1 MKKFILGCFRFI
13 YKGKCRK
20 RACCSPHLSINIY
33 FCRNLKSLH
42 SMMMENG
49 KKAWK
54 RSLMSLVCVLLLAA
68 CTDDLSLQRIKIEK
82 AEQALQQNAEEAI
95 ALLQSVKEPE
105 TLPDSLRARFALA
118 LGQARYTAQWVMNE
132 DSLLLYA
139 LNYYARPDVS
149 DTVRLLRAYRL
160 SAHYLYDNE
169 RYKEATDMLLEGSR
183 IAALSNDTAAR
194 IRMLRSVGNIAEG
207 NDDFAGLINLQK
219 QLMEIDP
226 DTTRRYSYYNSL
238 AVAYYSENLTD
249 SALLALR
256 KASEYL
262 YTSEDSVQALHHV
275 LRNYADML
283 SDAGE
288 NRKAIDLQQRVLQ
301 QYKET
306 GHPFECLSYQSLS
319 RYFLNLGQMDSAR
332 HYMQMADSTRVPY
345 IDQDLSLSN
354 YYLVQQTLMDYVDS
368 HSFKIRDVAFYSNR
382 LYNNFIRDQRLIAQ
396 KGKAQLLLQQQNMN
410 LQLEKQKERTFF
422 VGLIALCILL
432 LFTVIWY
439 LQRRKHLLLEK
450 EEELEALRRLLHE
463 TEGADAGGSDK
474 FVKKMLLQ
482 QLGLIRMV
490 ATNPSSDHQEL
501 LLQMGRIANKD
512 VVADDLLVWSDL
524 YKTIDLVYDDFF
536 TRISRKYGHIL
547 NEKELQLC
555 CLLKSDFS
563 TKEISV
569 VIQQS
574 IRTVYQR
581 KTVIRQKL
589 GMEEKEDI
597 AGFLSQCAG

>member
-20 RACCSPHLSINIY
+20 RACDSPHYSINIY

-42 SMMMENG
+42 SMMTENG

-54 RSLMSLVCVLLLAA
+54 CSLMSLVCVLLLAA

-82 AEQALQQNAEEAI
+82 AEQTLQQNAEEAI
-95 ALLQSVKEPE
+95 ALLQSVKEPQ

-139 LNYYARPDVS
+139 LNYYGRPDVS

-207 NDDFAGLINLQK
+207 NDDFAGLISLQK

-332 HYMQMADSTRVPY
+332 YYMQMADSTRVPY

-382 LYNNFIRDQRLIAQ
+382 LYNNFIRNQRLIAQ
-396 KGKAQLLLQQQNMN
+396 KGKAQLLLQRQNMN

-422 VGLIALCILL
+422 VGLISLCILL

-463 TEGADAGGSDK
+463 TEGTDVGGSDK

-524 YKTIDLVYDDFF
+524 YKTIDLVYDDFY
-536 TRISRKYGHIL
+536 TRISHRYGHIL

-597 AGFLSQCAG
+597 AGFLSQPAD